1 MQRHFRCT
9 LPAILLLVVA
19 GTCLVPARAEGTGAA
34 AVLTPAQVEQRVREW
49 QPTASER
56 RWEQIGW
63 AKDIRD
69 ALRLA
74 RQANRPVFLFTHDG
88 RLSVGR
94 C

>member
-1 MQRHFRCT
+1 
-9 LPAILLLVVA
+9 LVV
-19 GTCLVPARAEGTGAA
+19 GTCLVPARAEGTGEYAA
-34 AVLTPAQVEQRVREW
+34 LTPDQVAQRVQAW

-69 ALRLA
+69 ALRFA
-74 RQANRPVFLFTHDG
+74 RQTNRPVFLFTHDG

>member
-1 MQRHFRCT
+1 M
-9 LPAILLLVVA
+9 VSGV
-19 GTCLVPARAEGTGAA
+19 CLGPARAQGTGKP
-34 AVLTPAQVEQRVREW
+34 AVLTLAQVEQRVQAW

-69 ALRLA
+69 AQRLA
-74 RQANRPVFLFTHDG
+74 RQANRPIFLFTHDG

>member
-1 MQRHFRCT
+1 MKRRSWCAF
-9 LPAILLLVVA
+9 LVIMVS
-19 GTCLVPARAEGTGAA
+19 GVCLGPARAQGTGGS

-49 QPTASER
+49 QPAASER

-74 RQANRPVFLFTHDG
+74 RQANRPIFLFTHDG